1 MAEWTNATVCKTVAR
16 KGYPGS
22 NPGPDTKKF
31 MTTGKRL
38 LSKVAPYADL
48 FSAAGNVYRTAI
60 LRLVIEKPV
69 TPAEIAANLKISQ
82 PLVSHHLRL
91 LKKSGW
97 VVSERIGL
105 HAYYSIKKSS
115 FRTLEAFIRKSST

>member
-22 NPGPDTKKF
+22 NPGPDTKVH

-38 LSKVAPYADL
+38 LSKVTSYALL
-48 FSAAGNVYRTAI
+48 FSAVGNVYRTAI
-60 LRLVIEKPV
+60 LLLLSEKPQ
-69 TPAEIAANLKISQ
+69 TPSELAHQLKISQ
-82 PLVSHHLRL
+82 PLVVHHLHI
-91 LKKSGW
+91 LKTSGW

-105 HAYYSIKKSS
+105 HVVYSPKKSA
-115 FRTLEAFIRKSST
+115 FHQTEMFIRKFS